1 MWRKYAT
8 AMEAAG
14 GRTVNVDSLHK
25 LWPSLVPYTVKT
37 RPMTD
42 LCWICQKNNS
52 AIYRSANV
60 SDENKSERVRNQQAH
75 LEKVVKERSLYQEM
89 VRASKVVMETDE
101 SKLGIHTPASKD
113 ITMHYSF
120 DYAQ

>member
-14 GRTVNVDSLHK
+14 GRTVKVDSLHK
-25 LWPSLVPYTVKT
+25 LWPLLVPYTVKT

-101 SKLGIHTPASKD
+101 SKLGIHAPASKD